1 MIRREFHSVF
11 ILSKNLFRF
20 EQTIPIRIV
29 PPTHENETVTIEQD
43 TMHQCLTDKK
53 PFRPLLFIL
62 ACFLVFTFT
71 TLARPAKANFQTLAS
86 NYYKTDTQGDCHFY
100 LYKNR
105 DGIQDDIYHTVS
117 QLVDCKTYPHVYIF
131 HHHLV
136 KNVSLFSCRN
146 PLTHTDSSC
155 ASWTFK
161 EGI

>member
-11 ILSKNLFRF
+11 ILSKSLFHF
-20 EQTIPIRIV
+20 EQTIPIRII

-43 TMHQCLTDKK
+43 IIHQCLTDKK

-146 PLTHTDSSC
+146 PLTHADSSC